1 MDTMI
6 QNRKDLYVVVVE
18 DDNEIAEYLRT
29 ELERDY
35 TVKTFT
41 NGKEALPVIL
51 TQVPD
56 VVISDVMMPEM
67 DGNTLCSRI
76 KANVNTNHVPVVLL
90 TAKNRDEDRLQGLE
104 TGADAYLVKPFNM
117 EILRRT
123 IINLTEARKVM
134 RFKYTGNESQED
146 KVEEVKMKSPD
157 EKLLERVMNVINKNI
172 NNSDLSVDMIADE
185 VGISRVHLHR
195 KMKELTN
202 QTPHDFIRNLRL
214 KQAANLLANQHQ
226 NVTEVMY
233 ACGFSNAASFST
245 IFKKFYGMSP
255 RDYMKE
261 HSEMKED

>member
-1 MDTMI
+1 
-6 QNRKDLYVVVVE
+6 
-18 DDNEIAEYLRT
+18 
-29 ELERDY
+29 
-35 TVKTFT
+35 
-41 NGKEALPVIL
+41 
-51 TQVPD
+51 
-56 VVISDVMMPEM
+56 
-67 DGNTLCSRI
+67 
-76 KANVNTNHVPVVLL
+76 
-90 TAKNRDEDRLQGLE
+90 
-104 TGADAYLVKPFNM
+104 
-117 EILRRT
+117 
-123 IINLTEARKVM
+123 
-134 RFKYTGNESQED
+134 
-146 KVEEVKMKSPD
+146 MKSPD
-157 EKLLERVMNVINKNI
+157 EKLLERVMNVLNKNI